1 MRLRADTFTAGLA
14 LAFAAFIIQQGLELG
29 LGRASNP
36 GSGFILFWTGL
47 IMAGLAATVLVQ
59 SLMARADPG
68 GLRDNFADPGG
79 LGDKFADLGGLGDNF
94 AGTRWPKVLYVVALL
109 AVYTALLEPLG
120 FIVATFILL
129 LVLFKTVEPQSWRVA
144 LMGAVLTTF
153 SAWAVFVAWL
163 GTQLPAGTLF
173 MVD

>member
-59 SLMARADPG
+59 RSFGHRWSSLLPSIALLHILHVNPA
-68 GLRDNFADPGG
+68 AV
-79 LGDKFADLGGLGDNF
+79 KSADLIC
-94 AGTRWPKVLYVVALL
+94 
-109 AVYTALLEPLG
+109 E
-120 FIVATFILL
+120 
-129 LVLFKTVEPQSWRVA
+129 KT
-144 LMGAVLTTF
+144 LMGRLR
-153 SAWAVFVAWL
+153 
-163 GTQLPAGTLF
+163 
-173 MVD
+173 

>member
-59 SLMARADPG
+59 SFMAP
-68 GLRDNFADPGG
+68 ADPGG